1 MQKLLI
7 IICLLI
13 TMGLFSEV
21 VLDVNGKQVFF
32 NEKKYQQ
39 LVDKYESLYVAKSE
53 KLLKKIVTAK
63 NAMLDARHEKEVAYN
78 DRDKKWKA
86 KKIAEKNVDLTKEK
100 LYRVCSLIE
109 DLRLDINELR
119 VYLYFKLKIEA
130 DVVLLIEI
138 LDGKWNYL
146 TKRESILRDSLAK
159 YEAVY
164 KIKTDEHKKC
174 DDYFQYRVRVYN
186 YKVYQLT
193 ELDKQLISLHEF
205 IKENYEELK

>member
-1 MQKLLI
+1 
-7 IICLLI
+7 
-13 TMGLFSEV
+13 
-21 VLDVNGKQVFF
+21 
-32 NEKKYQQ
+32 
-39 LVDKYESLYVAKSE
+39 
-53 KLLKKIVTAK
+53 
-63 NAMLDARHEKEVAYN
+63 MLDARHEKEVAYN

>member
-1 MQKLLI
+1 
-7 IICLLI
+7 
-13 TMGLFSEV
+13 MGLFSEV